1 MNIDLNKIN
10 VSLRQAVA
18 LHESGKIQEALEI
31 YEKFNREFPNQVD
44 VLSLLGTAQS
54 QLGDYKQGMQTL
66 HAALKINP
74 FNPNVYNNLGNALRE
89 LNLFEDALQCYEI
102 AISQKADYAHAHNNR
117 GLTLKDLG
125 KFDEALKSYS
135 KAIQLDKDYAEPHNN
150 IGNIYADQK
159 RVDLAL
165 EQYNKAIEINPK
177 YANAYWNKSL
187 LLLMMG
193 KYQEGWKLYEWRWEA
208 QGTKYKRNLSGR
220 LWLGDEN
227 IARKMIFIYAEQGL
241 GDTIQF
247 VRYIKLLKD
256 LGAHI
261 TLEVQPQLVST
272 LKNYEGVNVIG
283 IGDPIP
289 KYDYYCPLLSLPF
302 ALKTSFDGIPN
313 DIPYVQADQG
323 KIKNWQVKLG
333 SRTKK
338 RIGLVWSGGFRPDQP
353 EVWAINK
360 RRNISLAY
368 FEPLRDIDADF
379 FSLQKG
385 KEAQEEL
392 IRLTSDGWIGP
403 KIIDYTNDL
412 HDFSD
417 TAAFIENL
425 DLIISVDTSTAHM
438 AGALGKEV
446 WILSRYDNCWRWL
459 IDRKDSPWYPTAT
472 IFRQSE
478 PGEWEVVIQEL
489 KSNLKNVEIGKTS
502 HK

>member
-10 VSLRQAVA
+10 ASLKKAIT
-18 LHESGKIQEALEI
+18 LHESGKIEEALEI
-31 YEKFNREFPNQVD
+31 YVKFNKQFPNQVD
-44 VLSLLGTAQS
+44 ILSLLGTAQY

-66 HAALKINP
+66 HEALKINP

-89 LNLFEDALQCYEI
+89 LNLFEDALQCYDI
-102 AISQKADYAHAHNNR
+102 AITQKADYAHAHNNR

-125 KFDEALKSYS
+125 RFDEALKSYL
-135 KAIQLDKDYAEPHNN
+135 KAIDLNKNYAEPHNN
-150 IGNIYADQK
+150 TGNIYADQK

-165 EQYNKAIEINPK
+165 EQYNKAIEIDPK
-177 YANAYWNKSL
+177 YPNAHWNKAL

-193 KYQEGWKLYEWRWEA
+193 QYEEGWRLYEWRWEA
-208 QGTKYKRNLSGR
+208 QGTKYKRNLSGKV
-220 LWLGDEN
+220 WLGDAN
-227 IARKMIFIYAEQGL
+227 IAGKTIFIYAEQGL

-247 VRYIKLLKD
+247 VRYIKLLKAH
-256 LGAHI
+256 GASI
-261 TLEVQPQLVST
+261 VLEVQQQLVSI
-272 LKNYEGVNVIG
+272 LKNYEGVKVIG
-283 IGDPIP
+283 TGDLIP
-289 KYDYYCPLLSLPF
+289 NYDYYCPLLSLPL
-302 ALKTSFDGIPN
+302 AIKTSFDSIPN
-313 DIPYVQADQG
+313 NIPYIQADPN
-323 KIKNWQVKLG
+323 KIQNWETKLG
-333 SRTKK
+333 SKTKK

-360 RRNISLAY
+360 RRNISLAS

-392 IRLTSDGWIGP
+392 AKLISDGWSGP

-417 TAAFIENL
+417 TAALIENL
-425 DLIISVDTSTAHM
+425 DLVISVDTSTAHM

-472 IFRQSE
+472 IFKQPE
-478 PGEWEVVIQEL
+478 PGEWKDVVQEL
-489 KSNLKNVEIGKTS
+489 KSQLKKIME
-502 HK
+502 